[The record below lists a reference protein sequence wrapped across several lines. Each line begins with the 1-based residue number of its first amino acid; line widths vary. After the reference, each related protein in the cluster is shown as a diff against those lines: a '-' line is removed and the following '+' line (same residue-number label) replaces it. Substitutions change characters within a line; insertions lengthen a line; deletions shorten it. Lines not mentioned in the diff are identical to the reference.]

1 MAESIEGGPGQQP
14 DQEAGRQGE
23 EYYRRTQQEQYAMT
37 DPGHETLKLGTGE
50 TAGIVVKVA
59 SDLLEDFEDLDKK
72 DREITSWTLA
82 RYYEQL
88 ASRRR
93 AMKLTVEELDR
104 FKIRE
109 PLVMGG
115 QQIKDV
121 NGNPIVISRFPGYG
135 IEIKEVTVPL
145 PPQEEIVTDVD
156 VKGFDEAGK
165 PIEGEKKARIRRT
178 EQKVRLQVPDFG
190 TDQQRERTVEIYDRT
205 ERMMVVRQDLAT
217 LFGDIYLPNTAS
229 LENLVTL
236 YHLGRN
242 VPRFSNTELKT
253 LFTLPDFNEIGKNPE
268 DRTLGDY
275 IDLAGRLFE
284 IAAVSE
290 FRGGNDEET
299 KKRLK
304 KAGLRGE
311 GLTELAARPGWKDI
325 VFEGMSEEE
334 IKQWVGDWK
343 KWVPDDQRHSKTIE
357 GEHKA
362 GDRGLLTE
370 FGNTWARRGKND
382 EAVLLNRIEW
392 FIAKDY
398 MRRHNVDIKT
408 ARQVARTAVRLAYY
422 FDKVSGFFAYLGKE
436 RYKKIER
443 EVEVDENGQ
452 KVKKKEIIDA
462 PEFPRDPEE
471 LKKLLNDEKR
481 LGLLREALLLE
492 GDPKT
497 DDLTKLYHF
506 KEYRLKEF
514 LKQRTAGP
522 GVTIP
527 DSEERIALPLILLA
541 RSKTSQGWRSFHE
554 QRWGYVEKGN
564 REDEGYM
571 PKEAAKRLGDIDWDI
586 TLSVDEL
593 QEQLGVRLDPKD
605 IEEMLKVTSREL
617 NKVTGKGPDEVPTD
631 TEGFQSLDVWNLY
644 TLFNWLA
651 GRDDEIK
658 GLYKFYY
665 AEDFDQRLFGN
676 DAFWKGK
683 SKFLGIVI
691 NIFVKSDGQY
701 RRLYEEAKQQIPK
714 AEQKA
719 LDKTVSDALTEKAE
733 LSYDRDRRLFV
744 LGLSHLPN
752 TKVWKGATVP
762 IQEDIRG
769 TSYPFSYWRLAKETA
784 LSTGFPFPDE
794 DYTSKSK

>member
-1 MAESIEGGPGQQP
+1 MPESIEGKPGQP
-14 DQEAGRQGE
+14 PEQEAGRQGE
-23 EYYRRTQQEQYAMT
+23 EYYRRAQQEQYAMT
-37 DPGHETLKLGTGE
+37 DPGHEALKLGTGE

-109 PLVMGG
+109 PLVIEGV
-115 QQIKDV
+115 QIKDESE
-121 NGNPIVISRFPGYG
+121 NPILISRFPGYG
-135 IEIKEVTVPL
+135 IEIRDTTVRIPAG
-145 PPQEEIVTDVD
+145 EEMVTDVE
-156 VKGFDEAGK
+156 VTGFDEKGK
-165 PIEGEKKARIRRT
+165 PIEGEKKVRLRRT

-190 TDQQRERTVEIYDRT
+190 TDQERERIVEIYDRT

-242 VPRFSNTELKT
+242 VPKFSNAELKT
-253 LFTLPDFNEIGKNPE
+253 LFTLPDFNRVGERPE
-268 DRTLGDY
+268 DRTLGNY
-275 IDLAGRLFE
+275 IDLANRLFE

-299 KKRLK
+299 QKRLK
-304 KAGLRGE
+304 GAGLRGE

-325 VFEGMSEEE
+325 VFEEMSEEE

-343 KWVPDDQRHSKTIE
+343 EWVPDDQRHSKTIE
-357 GEHKA
+357 DEHKA
-362 GDRGLLTE
+362 GNRGLLTE

-392 FIAKDY
+392 FIVKDY
-398 MRRHNVDIKT
+398 MRRHNADIKT
-408 ARQVARTAVRLAYY
+408 ARQIARTAVRLAYY

-436 RYKKIER
+436 RYLKIS
-443 EVEVDENGQ
+443 
-452 KVKKKEIIDA
+452 VKEDGKQVVKDA
-462 PEFPRDPEE
+462 LEFPRDPEE
-471 LKKLLNDEKR
+471 LKSLLNDKDR
-481 LGLLREALLLE
+481 LKSLREALLLE

-506 KEYRLKEF
+506 KEYRMKEF

-541 RSKTSQGWRSFHE
+541 RSKTPQGWRSFHE
-554 QRWGYVEKGN
+554 QRWGYAAKGN
-564 REDEGYM
+564 QGKQGYM
-571 PKEAAKRLGDIDWDI
+571 PEEPAKRLGNIDWDI

-605 IEEMLKVTSREL
+605 IEEMLRVTSREL
-617 NKVTGKGPDEVPTD
+617 NKITGKGPDEVSTD
-631 TEGFQSLDVWNLY
+631 TEGLQNLDVWNLY

-665 AEDFDQRLFGN
+665 AEDFDPRLFGN

-683 SKFLGIVI
+683 NKFLEIVI
-691 NIFVKSDGQY
+691 NLFVKSDGQY
-701 RRLYEEAKQQIPK
+701 RHLYEDLRKQYPGQPI
-714 AEQKA
+714 ED
-719 LDKTVSDALTEKAE
+719 LDDKLQGVLTELTDE
-733 LSYDRDRRLFV
+733 SYDKNRELFV
-744 LGLSHLPN
+744 LGMANLPN
-752 TKVWKGATVP
+752 TQVWRGTTVETRGAT
-762 IQEDIRG
+762 G
-769 TSYPFSYWRLAKETA
+769 TTKMPSTYWRLARETA
-784 LSTGFPFPDE
+784 QNAGYPFPE
-794 DYTSKSK
+794 EYY